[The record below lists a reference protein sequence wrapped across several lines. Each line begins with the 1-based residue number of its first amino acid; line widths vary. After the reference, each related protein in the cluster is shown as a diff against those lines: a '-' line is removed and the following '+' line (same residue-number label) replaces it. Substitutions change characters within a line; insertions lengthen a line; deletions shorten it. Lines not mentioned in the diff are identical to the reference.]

1 MAGLYE
7 AFAYTPE
14 DFEAL
19 QKSEVSPGQR
29 SRIAKN
35 ERFMAGLG
43 VVLSVIFMAITILF
57 ILSLLGVVDNA
68 VREDP
73 SVTILIG
80 ILTPVGALL
89 SSVMIR
95 ITLRARAN
103 GRRLLAEK
111 IEVKT
116 IDVPGADIKYGVRGR
131 AYAPYQ
137 EVGEL
142 RFTQVARYV
151 DKLFQPD
158 KTYRIYY
165 EARAKIVLGVAL
177 VE

>member
-7 AFAYTPE
+7 AFAFTPE

-19 QKSEVSPGQR
+19 QKSEVTAGQR
-29 SRIAKN
+29 TRIAKN

-43 VVLSVIFMAITILF
+43 VVLSAIFLAITIFF

-89 SSVMIR
+89 SGIMIR
-95 ITLRARAN
+95 ISLRARAN
-103 GRRLLAEK
+103 ERRLLAEK

-116 IDVPGADIKYGVRGR
+116 IDVLGADIKYGVRGR
-131 AYAPYQ
+131 AYAPYL

>member
-1 MAGLYE
+1 
-7 AFAYTPE
+7 
-14 DFEAL
+14 
-19 QKSEVSPGQR
+19 
-29 SRIAKN
+29 
-35 ERFMAGLG
+35 
-43 VVLSVIFMAITILF
+43 VVLSAIFLAITIFF

-142 RFTQVARYV
+142 RFT
-151 DKLFQPD
+151 P
-158 KTYRIYY
+158 
-165 EARAKIVLGVAL
+165 GGAL
-177 VE
+177 CR